1 MKKRE
6 ISKDAIKKHIK
17 KDKSVR
23 RNLARKSFYWFFT
36 IYLSSYIK
44 YESADFQK
52 QIFNVAQDRIEKS
65 IVITAFRGSGKS
77 TIASLAYPIW
87 AMITGAKKFII
98 ILSQNQNLCKL
109 ILANIKAELE
119 KNSLLISDFGPFKQI
134 DDEWRANSL
143 LVNAYGTRI
152 ACISSGESIRG
163 IRHKENRPDLI
174 IIDDVE
180 DVASTKTKEGRD
192 KTFNWVTREVIP
204 TGDKNTKTII
214 IGNKLHE
221 DCLMMRLKKAIEDGS
236 FPATY
241 MEYPLLDEDGVCL
254 WPQKFPTEESIKEL
268 KDSVVT
274 DSAWKREYL
283 LMIVADDDAVILREW
298 IQPYDNIPL
307 IEEPRFIATGIDLA
321 ISENSRAD
329 LTAMVSAT
337 VFGYGKDLKV
347 YILPN
352 PINKRLSFPETVN
365 IAKTLS
371 TALGS
376 GIPTK
381 LYIEEVAY
389 QSAIIQQLKSDGFP
403 AEGVKVAG
411 NDKRARLAI
420 IAHWI
425 HNGNILFP
433 KQGCE
438 ELISQLVDFG
448 YESHDDL
455 ADAFAILV
463 LKIIQKSR
471 CYIIRGGRLPFNI
484 RVEI

>member
-1 MKKRE
+1 
-6 ISKDAIKKHIK
+6 
-17 KDKSVR
+17 
-23 RNLARKSFYWFFT
+23 
-36 IYLSSYIK
+36 
-44 YESADFQK
+44 
-52 QIFNVAQDRIEKS
+52 
-65 IVITAFRGSGKS
+65 
-77 TIASLAYPIW
+77 
-87 AMITGAKKFII
+87 
-98 ILSQNQNLCKL
+98 
-109 ILANIKAELE
+109 
-119 KNSLLISDFGPFKQI
+119 
-134 DDEWRANSL
+134 
-143 LVNAYGTRI
+143 
-152 ACISSGESIRG
+152 
-163 IRHKENRPDLI
+163 
-174 IIDDVE
+174 
-180 DVASTKTKEGRD
+180 
-192 KTFNWVTREVIP
+192 
-204 TGDKNTKTII
+204 
-214 IGNKLHE
+214 
-221 DCLMMRLKKAIEDGS
+221 
-236 FPATY
+236 
-241 MEYPLLDEDGVCL
+241 MEFPLLDENGVCL
-254 WPQKFPTEESIKEL
+254 WPQKFSTEESIKEL
-268 KDSVVT
+268 KDSVIT

-411 NDKRARLAI
+411 NDKRASLAI

-433 KQGCE
+433 KYGCE